1 MGITAYHQMTY
12 SNMMLYIVYKIKQF
26 NWLLSSM
33 FTSICVTNFSH
44 ILLSNILKNI
54 LLILVSCALEIFI
67 FPYAVADAGWCF
79 WWPGEVS
86 QTEHAGEKRK
96 EYLAFFHRY

>member
-1 MGITAYHQMTY
+1 
-12 SNMMLYIVYKIKQF
+12 
-26 NWLLSSM
+26 M

-67 FPYAVADAGWCF
+67 FPYAVADAG
-79 WWPGEVS
+79 
-86 QTEHAGEKRK
+86 
-96 EYLAFFHRY
+96 